1 MFLGGDIAKQ
11 MPTEA
16 KKFAKINKDWEKI
29 MCRAAETKLVVPCCG
44 NELLRTTLPA
54 LYSELE
60 KCQKSLE
67 GYLEQKRSK
76 FPRFYFVSNPV
87 LLVILSQGSDPQQM
101 QPYYEKVF
109 DSIDRVTHSKQDRS
123 LITEI
128 QSSMGNQKETIVL
141 SNPVKAIGNI
151 EDWLGE
157 IESEMQRSLKRLCEL
172 VCYECLSQPVRQFVN
187 KSCGQFALLGLQVWW
202 TTHCTDALNRV
213 KTNKSIMSET
223 AKLITSVLSD
233 LSSWCLEDLGSQ
245 MNRVKIETLI
255 TIQVHQ
261 RDVFFDMNRLY
272 KERKAIDANDFE
284 WLKQT
289 RFSWQNQTT
298 DRLGQGACVI
308 SICDVDYKYSYEY
321 LGCKERLVITPLTD
335 RCFITLSQAMGMC
348 LGGAPSGPAGTG
360 IDLINIRLT
369 LYNTV
374 WTAFREDRDGERL
387 GTSCWCVCC
396 GDQLHRSAAIHGH
409 GKDLQRTLPSWLMGI
424 TIESC

>member
-1 MFLGGDIAKQ
+1 MIYIQRHDVMYSYDVNVLINICSTCLEMWIKVQMLWTSLESVFLGGDIAKQ
-11 MPTEA
+11 MPIEA
-16 KKFAKINKDWEKI
+16 KKFAKINKDWEKLMI
-29 MCRAAETKLVVPCCG
+29 RAAETKLVVSCCS

-109 DSIDRVTHSKQDRS
+109 DSIDHVTHSILDQS

-128 QSSMGNQKETIVL
+128 QSRMESHKETIIL
-141 SNPVKAIGNI
+141 TNYVKAVGNI

-172 VCYECLSQPVRQFVN
+172 VSMECLSQPVRQYVN
-187 KSCGQFALLGLQVWW
+187 KSCGQFALLGLQIWW
-202 TTHCTDALNRV
+202 TMHCNDALS
-213 KTNKSIMSET
+213 KSKSNKSIMSET
-223 AKLITSVLSD
+223 GKLITSVLSD

-261 RDVFFDMNRLY
+261 RDVFFDLNKSY
-272 KERKAIDANDFE
+272 KEKKCIDVNDFD

-289 RFSWQNQTT
+289 RFTWQHQGS
-298 DRLGQGACVI
+298 DRIGSGACVI
-308 SICDVDYKYSYEY
+308 SICDMDYKYNYEY

-360 IDLINIRLT
+360 TSEIINCFDCWGNSDL
-369 LYNTV
+369 
-374 WTAFREDRDGERL
+374 F
-387 GTSCWCVCC
+387 
-396 GDQLHRSAAIHGH
+396 HSACRH
-409 GKDLQRTLPSWLMGI
+409 K
-424 TIESC
+424 CF